1 MENENGDLN
10 KSAQEIESPEERTLE
25 IVRAVKRKSTVRGIW
40 GENKRKR
47 GQEKI
52 PKKLQGRT

>member
-25 IVRAVKRKSTVRGIW
+25 IVRAVKRKSTVRGI
-40 GENKRKR
+40 
-47 GQEKI
+47 
-52 PKKLQGRT
+52 